1 MNNPLGSRL
10 GAEGNANAGGAGA
23 GAHSARRTL
32 VADGASAAA
41 RDEAHAR
48 RPSAGAAAIADW
60 RCGFRGGPSE
70 RIATRRGR
78 TDRLSRFR
86 KTENDFD
93 FCK

>member
-1 MNNPLGSRL
+1 MDIPLGSRV
-10 GAEGNANAGGAGA
+10 AAGG
-23 GAHSARRTL
+23 
-32 VADGASAAA
+32 
-41 RDEAHAR
+41 EAHAR

-60 RCGFRGGPSE
+60 RSGFRGGPSE